1 MFSIANSKWSAL
13 SMSTLA
19 FTLNFAVWTMFAIL
33 GIGIK
38 AEIGLSETQFGLL
51 VATPMLSGAFARL
64 PMGLLAER
72 FGGRLVFTMQLLFVA
87 APTYGLAFASDY
99 WHYLVFGLFVGI
111 AGASFSVGVTYIS
124 AWFDANEQGLA
135 MGIFGAGN
143 VGVAISNL
151 LIPFI
156 MFSYGWREVPQY
168 YAAALVVMAVL
179 FWVFTATDPRHLK
192 RQESGEHPSF
202 EEHMRPV
209 LELRVWR
216 MGFYYFFVFG
226 GFVSLALWL
235 PQYFVNEYGLT
246 LQNASYA
253 TLAFTLPAAFVRVLG
268 GWFAD
273 NIGARNVN
281 WWVFWICMVCLFF
294 LSYPQTTM
302 TIHGIDREVNLNI
315 GINVYLFTAIIFI
328 MGVAMG
334 FGKASI
340 FKLVHDYYPNN
351 MGAVGG
357 MVGSI
362 GAMGGFVLPIL
373 FGIAADLTSI
383 RSSCFMLLYGVLGLC
398 MIWMYYAIKLDEH
411 LERVREA
418 NSSDFLLR

>member
-1 MFSIANSKWSAL
+1 MPAVTNSKWSAL
-13 SMSTLA
+13 AMSTLA
-19 FTLNFAVWTMFAIL
+19 FTVNFAVWTMFAII

-38 AEIGLSETQFGLL
+38 SELDLNETQFGLL
-51 VATPMLSGAFARL
+51 IATPILSGALARL

-72 FGGRLVFTMQLLFVA
+72 FGGRLVFTLQLLFVA
-87 APTYGLAFASDY
+87 VPTYGLTFASEY
-99 WHYLVFGLFVGI
+99 WQYLVFGLFVGI
-111 AGASFSVGVTYIS
+111 AGGSFSVGVTYVS
-124 AWFDANEQGLA
+124 AWFDKRQQGLA

-143 VGVAISNL
+143 IGVAITNL

-156 MFSYGWREVPQY
+156 MLSSGWREVPQY
-168 YAAALVVMAVL
+168 YAAALVIMAVV
-179 FWVFTATDPRHLK
+179 FWLFTANDPKHLA
-192 RQESGEHPSF
+192 RLQTGDFPSF
-202 EEHMRPV
+202 EEHLRPI
-209 LELRVWR
+209 LKLRVWR
-216 MGFYYFFVFG
+216 LGFYYFFVFG

-235 PQYFVNEYGLT
+235 PQYYVNEYGLS
-246 LQNASYA
+246 LQYASYA
-253 TLAFTLPAAFVRVLG
+253 ALAFTIPAAIVRIIG

-273 NIGARNVN
+273 NVGARNVN
-281 WWVFWICMVCLFF
+281 WWVFWVCMVCLFF

-302 TIHGIDREVNLNI
+302 TIHGIDREVNVNI
-315 GINVYLFTAIIFI
+315 GINVYVFTLIIFI

-357 MVGSI
+357 MVGVL
-362 GAMGGFVLPIL
+362 GGLGGFVLPIL

-411 LERVREA
+411 LERVRQA
-418 NSSDFLLR
+418 NSSGFLL